1 MPKATQDFIGTS
13 YMPIGGGYAYCALR
27 HGLVIRNPQ
36 GVEVYFQPGD
46 DEASIRDTIGAL
58 DEVSLDPDDGGRS
71 ILTDMALSVYF
82 A

>member
-1 MPKATQDFIGTS
+1 MTTQDCIGTS

-27 HGLVIRNPQ
+27 NGLVVRNPL
-36 GVEVYFQPGD
+36 GAEIYFQPGD
-46 DEASIRDTIGAL
+46 DEAAIRDTIAAL